1 MRLAPLLLSVAILGG
16 ACGDPAGS
24 KAPPA
29 APTAGAGEAAPAPE
43 EVKLAHPE
51 YRTRAT
57 TLETTGKVVF
67 NEERLVR
74 ITAPVTGRVVE
85 LLVRPGDVVEPGRRL
100 LVLDSP
106 DAGLARA
113 DYAKAIADAERADHA
128 LRLARDLFEVRAVA
142 QKEVR
147 DAESESRKATAE
159 RDRAAARLR
168 TLGVDPERTDGATTV
183 AVTAPRSGV
192 VVERNVT
199 PGQVVAYGQ
208 SDVPSSLLV
217 IADLSTMW
225 VLADVYEPDVPRV
238 RLGQAVSVTL
248 PCCPGERYQGQV
260 GGIGDAVDKESRTLK
275 VRAVVPNRGRALK
288 GEMFVRVSIDT
299 GTRQALVV
307 PQGAIH
313 RDGSATFVLVEK
325 ARGEYERRPVTI
337 GAEADGLVEILDGL
351 TPAESVV
358 SAGGILL
365 KRAAR

>member
-1 MRLAPLLLSVAILGG
+1 
-16 ACGDPAGS
+16 
-24 KAPPA
+24 
-29 APTAGAGEAAPAPE
+29 
-43 EVKLAHPE
+43 
-51 YRTRAT
+51 
-57 TLETTGKVVF
+57 
-67 NEERLVR
+67 
-74 ITAPVTGRVVE
+74 
-85 LLVRPGDVVEPGRRL
+85 
-100 LVLDSP
+100 
-106 DAGLARA
+106 
-113 DYAKAIADAERADHA
+113 
-128 LRLARDLFEVRAVA
+128 
-142 QKEVR
+142 
-147 DAESESRKATAE
+147 
-159 RDRAAARLR
+159 
-168 TLGVDPERTDGATTV
+168 
-183 AVTAPRSGV
+183 V

-238 RLGQAVSVTL
+238 RLGEAVSVTL

-260 GGIGDAVDKESRTLK
+260 VSIGDAIDKESRTLK

-288 GEMFVRVSIDT
+288 GEMFARVSIDT

-325 ARGEYERRPVTI
+325 TRGEYERRPVTV
-337 GAEADGLVEILDGL
+337 GAEADGVVEILDGL
-351 TPAESVV
+351 TPADTVV